1 MSVLS
6 DKIRQEF
13 GESDKKRDVGLKTP
27 EDVIDGSLL
36 YLRVMYIGIL
46 ATGLYNGLAAFL
58 RAVGDSMEPKIHDGD
73 FCVVR
78 KIGAVDYDNRI
89 VLVQRNDKAADPE
102 TGGAYLLKKFARKGG
117 KVLLRPLNG
126 DYRDI
131 EIARGDDL
139 KIVAEFKT
147 VLRA

>member
-1 MSVLS
+1 M
-6 DKIRQEF
+6 
-13 GESDKKRDVGLKTP
+13 
-27 EDVIDGSLL
+27 
-36 YLRVMYIGIL
+36 
-46 ATGLYNGLAAFL
+46 
-58 RAVGDSMEPKIHDGD
+58 
-73 FCVVR
+73 
-78 KIGAVDYDNRI
+78 
-89 VLVQRNDKAADPE
+89 
-102 TGGAYLLKKFARKGG
+102 LKKFARKGG